1 MKKFSFI
8 VLIIISV
15 LFFCGCEQLSNVTK
29 KLGKTS
35 ESKTNEITLAKVN
48 KWALPLSDFQE
59 QVEAII
65 KANDGKSE
73 IAVERL
79 GLLARTMVP
88 AYLETIDLA
97 TLEGKKV
104 YLDLLVN
111 LELLAQEAE
120 KRGLAKEP
128 DIARSIRQST
138 VEILDFSLLNRV
150 LKDITVTPLDVENF
164 YNNEYKKTLENIEQ
178 RRVREIVVDSE
189 AKAKEML
196 VELLRGGNFASLA
209 SANSIV
215 ESSKKGGDLGYLV
228 YQPNMKFTKF
238 WEAVLTLDK
247 GQTSSVF
254 KNPDKQ
260 EYYIVMVEDIKKG
273 EPESLNKIYDQLEFL
288 LKQRKSFEAIN
299 NLLKDIKAKSEVG
312 IKDNLLK

>member
-1 MKKFSFI
+1 MKRFSFVI
-8 VLIIISV
+8 VIIISV
-15 LFFCGCEQLSNVTK
+15 LFFCGCEQLSGITK
-29 KLGKTS
+29 KLGKSS
-35 ESKTNEITLAKVN
+35 ETKSSEVILAKVS
-48 KWALPLSDFQE
+48 KWALLLSDFQG
-59 QVEAII
+59 QIDAII

-79 GLLARTMVP
+79 GILARTMVP

-97 TLEGKKV
+97 TLEGKKT

-120 KRGLAKEP
+120 KRGLDKES
-128 DIARSIRQST
+128 DIARNIRQST

-178 RRVREIVVDSE
+178 RKVREIIVDSE
-189 AKAKEML
+189 VKAKEML

-209 SANSIV
+209 SANSTA
-215 ESSKKGGDLGYLV
+215 ESAKKGGDLGYLV

-238 WEAVLTLDK
+238 WETVLTLDK
-247 GQTSSVF
+247 GQTSSIF

-260 EYYIVMVEDIKKG
+260 EYYIIMVEDIKKG
-273 EPESLNKIYDQLEFL
+273 EPESLNKIYDQLEFI
-288 LKQRKSFEAIN
+288 LKQKRSFESID
-299 NLLKDIKAKSEVG
+299 NLLKDIKAKSDIA